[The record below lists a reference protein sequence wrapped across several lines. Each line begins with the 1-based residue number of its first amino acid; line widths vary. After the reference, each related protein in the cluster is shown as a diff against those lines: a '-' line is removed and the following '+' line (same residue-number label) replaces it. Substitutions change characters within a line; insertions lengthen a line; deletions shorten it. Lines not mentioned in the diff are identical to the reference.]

1 MVGEFVGV
9 GGSPVSVGVAVVG
22 WGGGGGVVGWEDGVI
37 RDSRAACVRRIATV
51 AAAEVAKTSGV
62 A

>member
-1 MVGEFVGV
+1 VGV
-9 GGSPVSVGVAVVG
+9 GGSSVSVGVGVVG
-22 WGGGGGVVGWEDGVI
+22 WGGGGGVVGWAGGVI
-37 RDSRAACVRRIATV
+37 WESPAAWVRRIATV